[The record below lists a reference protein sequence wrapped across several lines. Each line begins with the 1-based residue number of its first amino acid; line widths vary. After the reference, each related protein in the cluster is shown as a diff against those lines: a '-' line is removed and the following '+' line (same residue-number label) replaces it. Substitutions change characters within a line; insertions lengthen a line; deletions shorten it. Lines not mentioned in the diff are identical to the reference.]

1 MSITT
6 DRTDVPVAIVGMAC
20 RLPGAANLEQY
31 WQLISQGKSAVGEVP
46 PERLNREIYYHPE
59 KGTRGKTYS
68 TKAALL
74 SDRTFNHQRCPLPQS
89 LIDSVDN
96 THLLMT
102 EVAAEA
108 FRHAGY
114 DPFQLANRNVSVFI
128 GHAQG
133 SSRLGELTF
142 QTYLEDAIALL
153 EQTPG
158 FQDLPPE
165 MRQAAERELLAE
177 LNQQLPPGPESTRFL
192 NCNMVAGTVAKAFG
206 LDGSWLALN
215 SACASSLHAMLMGAR
230 ALQRGRADAVV
241 VGGASDCKS
250 DSLVLFSNAQT
261 LTKDDSRPFD
271 ANADGLIM
279 SEGYVALVMK
289 TLDRAIADGDPIQA
303 VVRGL
308 GVATDGRGKSLWAPR
323 KEGQMRA
330 MRRAYRSGA
339 DASRLQYQECHAT
352 ATQVGD
358 ATELETLREVLQ
370 PQFAPGKKI
379 PITSAKANIGH
390 SLEAAGIAGMIKTVL
405 CMQHKQFPAAINIQ
419 ELNPKVPWEESPFFV
434 PMKPAVWEAPED
446 GGPRCAGVNAF
457 GIGGLNMHV
466 VIDEYVGQTT
476 EQICGPNKRPEESAD
491 DRAIAVIGMG
501 CIVPGADELEQ
512 FWNLVQSGTDPKG
525 QPPGDRW
532 SPQSHERANRE
543 GYVPLGGFIEKYEY
557 DWRKHRVPPKQVQ
570 EADPLQ
576 FMFLDASEK
585 ALADAGYDRD
595 SIPKELAGVVV
606 CTEFG
611 GEFSDQLEMGLRIP
625 EMQAILARRL
635 AEKGLSPEQ
644 ISTINDN
651 FSNYLVKKWPALIDE
666 TGSFTSSTL
675 ASRISKTL
683 DLKGGAVAIDSGAT
697 SGMSGIALCIDS
709 LLSGDN
715 DMMICAAG
723 QRRMG
728 PTIYDGLNAAGI
740 LSKNGNAKNVWDA
753 DFNGVVPSEG
763 VAVVVLKRLAD
774 ARRDGD
780 KVRAV
785 IRGLGT
791 GTHDNPAEAMRLAVE
806 RSSAMAGIDPAEVEF
821 VDIESDESAEVSSSS
836 LAMLAHS
843 HVEGTRQH
851 PLNLAS
857 TTAQFGQMGGGGPV
871 LALVKA
877 ALESQNQEVAQG
889 IGVRKGAGPNLET
902 VLRGNTKLSQRGLG
916 GVANWAKGQAFYLL
930 LDNGSHVTAKPEVA
944 TPEVSQAPVST
955 AAKIVR
961 FGAASQPQLVAM
973 LADATS
979 RAEAVW
985 HGAVDK
991 FSANDLVRL
1000 AIVADSPESFAKKLA
1015 MASSQLGNAS
1025 AQQVLEQQ
1033 GIFYRQR
1040 PSETPRVAFVFPGQG
1055 SQYEGMLK
1063 ELAAVSPEAAKTI
1076 AQADAAMQRQG
1087 FPSFSQL
1094 AWETPTQ
1101 LGKDVF
1107 QTQIAMLLAD
1117 LTCLATLKKL
1127 GVTPDLVLGHSYGE
1141 FPALFAAGVWNLDDV
1156 IRMTKARCDGI
1167 LATSKNDAGL
1177 LATTA
1182 APEEIKALIADCG
1195 CQAYLANFNAPDQ
1208 TVIGGKLVALQQ
1220 LATALKAKSYP
1231 ARILAVPAAFHTPLM
1246 AGSSRLLQQALE
1258 TTALAPPT
1266 TTFVSTVDNQQ
1277 VNDVERIK
1285 RNLGIQLT
1293 TPVKYVPLI
1302 EQLNQETPTVFVEV
1316 GPQQTLTKLNR
1327 KILPG
1332 DANVIAVDNPKRG
1345 ALESLLG
1352 VQALL
1357 ECLGVGE
1364 ASAQPVPPQPNV
1376 IPETSSAL
1384 QRAAKPALTPSHEM
1398 NLMDDIPHF
1407 DATERRRA
1415 KMRGASDRP
1424 TAAAPQAPPAP
1435 KPAPPQPVASKP
1447 VSPPK
1452 VTTPTPPAPR
1462 PVPPIAPPSAPAAPQ
1477 PVVPPVAPSM
1487 NGSGNHYTN
1496 GSTNGSANGSANG
1509 AATKSAPKSNAVDL
1523 EKFLVNFVVEQTG
1536 YPPEVVDLDADLE
1549 ADLGIDSI
1557 KKAQL
1562 FGELQEYFEISTSA
1576 TELSLDD
1583 FPTLRHVVDFL
1594 AANGEATSTP
1604 AAAASE
1610 PVTAPS
1616 VPAPSPQPIAPPV
1629 APPAPVAA
1637 TPEPAASAGGATSP
1651 AELEAFLVNFVVE
1664 QTGYPPEVV
1673 DLDAD
1678 LEADLGIDS
1687 IKKAQLFG
1695 ELQEYFEIST
1705 SATELSLDD
1714 FPTLRHVVD
1723 FLAANGQASSE
1734 AAASPAPAPAPAVA
1748 PIQPPPPEPSPPI
1761 PTPTT
1766 NGATNGVANG
1776 TPAASTASSPS
1787 PAELES
1793 FLVNFVVEQTGYPPE
1808 VVDLDADLEAD
1819 LGIDSIK
1826 KAQLFGELQEYF
1838 EISTSATEL
1847 SLDDFPTLRH
1857 VLDFLAANGQQVSS
1871 TSNANEASS
1880 FSPAAPAPARETKTN
1895 APAVAS
1901 PSSEVEGTDI
1911 NEKLGNEDASSLST
1925 LTGTPYE
1932 MGYTHGTL
1940 FRSEIRRTL
1949 QTYAEVVGE
1958 SVDEL
1963 PGTHRCQQAYDLLTP
1978 DQLDELQGIADAVE
1992 APLTN
1997 LLVHHFVTAALLS
2010 QAEQTATEERDD
2022 TGMTHVARILSQAT
2036 GPLRETVQTAA
2047 FLRQPSEGIPHVGVT
2062 AVGTVYCLGGT
2073 NRDGLTA
2080 TSAGDPDLFQ
2090 LLGASPSLEDAID
2103 GASSLG
2109 SHPSGSITLSERS
2122 TQRLATV
2129 KLTPQGVQIASD
2141 APVARHRQPA
2151 MAGVASDSAPVMVD
2165 ADWSVEEPSQRVDE
2179 NNEDALVLAFDISA
2193 NTLTL
2198 KRRLGESD
2206 AVTYDLAPLEATP
2219 EPQAKT
2225 SRSVNR
2231 LPLAPP
2237 KVTARFE
2244 LEMRDAPLSAS
2255 ATTNMA
2261 WQGAAIVL
2269 GSGETADAILAKLQA
2284 EGVTAYH
2291 VADAMNLEAAVSQ
2304 VEAICQAGPA
2314 PHLFITTGRDG
2325 YSSVSLNDPAKW
2337 DSQQRTSMETP
2348 LFVCQKWL
2356 SMADKQGW
2364 LPQATVVATTSL
2376 GGDFGFDSG
2385 SIGAHSGALTGLM
2398 KAIFIEYTVMRGGQ
2412 GPRVKALDTNA
2423 SDSPSQIADNI
2434 VRELASGNLDYEV
2447 SWSGG
2452 TRRVP
2457 FAVDTTAESVATDSS
2472 LPQGAW
2478 VVTGGARGITAAC
2491 ALELGKRYGLR
2502 LHLLGSSP
2510 LPKIDP
2516 SWRTL
2521 DEDGLKK
2528 LKADTMIAARKAGQP
2543 APQAWQRVQKSLE
2556 IDRSLRAFDE
2566 AGVSATYH
2574 VCDVSDRESLA
2585 SVLDQIRATD
2595 GPISGVLHGAG
2606 IDKSCRFEKKRHDV
2620 VNATLGIKAGGLV
2633 HLATLTRKD
2642 PIRHVIGFGSIAGR
2656 LGSFGQADYCQASDL
2671 LCKLMGAYRRQRPWV
2686 RAVGFH
2692 WHGWDE
2698 VGMAARPETQS
2709 VLQEKSD
2716 LNLMPLAEGLGHF
2729 IREIEADTPRSEIL
2743 ITERRHWQR
2752 FADGLGKLAES
2763 KSEPSSP
2770 ETAAA
2775 STVAAASTEPLGPA
2789 DPSVELRTQRCELKL
2804 IEAPLPADSPATPAF
2819 SRPVWIVGENEDAI
2833 CLEAKLKALGAEV
2846 HCFGV
2851 QGDLDALLA
2860 GMEQLHPDRPA
2871 CHLFLLTA
2879 RDAVQGDIL
2888 SAEAI
2893 EKRRHDGIIAPFFV
2907 AQSWY
2912 KRLIK
2917 SSGGSLGVL
2926 VAATSLGGDFG
2937 FESSV
2942 SLPDGGGLAG
2952 FVKSLHIEDSR
2963 REERA
2968 ARCKVID
2975 APAGDSSQTIVNAM
2989 LREAASDRPEV
3000 EVSWVAGQRSVVRP
3014 IPVDLPPGPAANIPQ
3029 GGVWVV
3035 TGGARGITAIA
3046 ARELAR
3052 RYGWKLH
3059 LFGKSPPPIENA
3071 PWRDFDEEQL
3081 KTYKTQIT
3089 RQAVA
3094 DGQSPGAAWDRVL
3107 KDCEIFN
3114 NLKKFAEAGIQA
3126 TYHQCD
3132 VTSRE
3137 ELAAALDK
3145 VRATD
3150 GPVTGLMHGA
3160 GLIEPGRFEH
3170 KRRGFVEKLV
3180 RTKFD
3185 GLMHLFALTKNDPL
3199 THCIG
3204 FGSISGRFGGNGLSD
3219 YAAGNDS
3226 MSKALDWHRKVR
3238 TDCTTLCIHWE
3249 SWEGAGIATL
3259 SRFAWG
3265 PRSVMKMKYMLPE
3278 EGVRRLE
3285 EEMAGGGK
3293 KAETLYT
3300 FGDFYPM
3307 FYPEEQYPLGEFQPR
3322 SGDQAN
3328 DVPLIE
3334 TTRREGSELI
3344 GDVPLDPTADPFL
3357 IQHRLRGKPIMP
3369 VVATLEA
3376 LREAAAIASGKTVVA
3391 FRDVDMV
3398 DGLVFHTDSPQT
3410 AQARGDAINDQLIQ
3424 CRWTCDFRNRTGGL
3438 IQKDRLYL
3446 EAKAVVADT
3455 TATPTTALPAFP
3467 TEWHA
3472 VEYPEDSAIYHGP
3485 PFRCL
3490 KAISCDAASGWGH
3503 ILAQPLVDLTGEAK
3517 RDGWIVPSCV
3527 LDSALYA
3534 CGCHLYLHGEG
3545 AVSLPRKIELLEL
3558 GRVPQDGE
3566 NCYVHF
3572 TCRDIAEKSAL
3583 YDMVVVGQ
3591 DGGVI
3596 LKATGYEKVI
3606 LMRGEVK

>member
-6 DRTDVPVAIVGMAC
+6 DRTDIPVAIVGMAC

-46 PERLNREIYYHPE
+46 PERLNREIYFHPE

-74 SDRTFNHQRCPLPQS
+74 SDRTFNRQRCPLPQS

-96 THLLMT
+96 THLLMA

-153 EQTPG
+153 DQTPG
-158 FQDLPPE
+158 FQELPLE
-165 MRQAAERELLAE
+165 LRLAAERELLAE
-177 LNQQLPPGPESTRFL
+177 LNQQLPPGPDSTRFL

-206 LDGSWLALN
+206 LNGSWLALN

-476 EQICGPNKRPEESAD
+476 EQICGPRTTAKESAD

-501 CIVPGADELEQ
+501 CIVPGADELDQ
-512 FWNLVQSGTDPKG
+512 FWNLVESGTDPKG

-532 SPQSHERANRE
+532 SPQSRERASRE
-543 GYVPLGGFIEKYEY
+543 GYVPVGGFIEKYEY

-611 GEFSDQLEMGLRIP
+611 GDFSDQLEMGLRIP
-625 EMQAILARRL
+625 EMQAILSRRL
-635 AEKGLSPEQ
+635 GEKGLSPEQ
-644 ISTINDN
+644 INAINEN
-651 FSNYLVKKWPALIDE
+651 FSNLLVKKWPALVDE

-715 DMMICAAG
+715 DLMICAAG

-728 PTIYDGLNAAGI
+728 PTIYDGHKAAGI
-740 LSKNGNAKNVWDA
+740 LSNDGHAKNVWDA
-753 DFNGVVPSEG
+753 DFNGIVPSEG

-780 KVRAV
+780 KIRAV

-791 GTHDNPAEAMRLAVE
+791 GTHDNPAEAIRLAIQ

-821 VDIESDESAEVSSSS
+821 VDIETDERAEVSSSS

-843 HVEGTRQH
+843 HVEGARQH

-877 ALESQNQEVAQG
+877 ALESQKQEVAQG

-902 VLRGNTKLSQRGLG
+902 VLRGNTKLSHRGLG

-930 LDNGSHVTAKPEVA
+930 LDNGSHVTPKPQVA
-944 TPEVSQAPVST
+944 APTVDKAPVST
-955 AAKIVR
+955 DAKIIRLGASSHQQLLERLSETVNNAESIWSN
-961 FGAASQPQLVAM
+961 AASI
-973 LADATS
+973 
-979 RAEAVW
+979 
-985 HGAVDK
+985 K
-991 FSANDLVRL
+991 FSQGDAFRL
-1000 AIVADSPESFAKKLA
+1000 AIVADSLASLAKKLA
-1015 MASSQLGNAS
+1015 MATSQLGNAS
-1025 AQQVLEQQ
+1025 ARQVLEQQ

-1040 PSETPRVAFVFPGQG
+1040 PQTPPRVVFVFPGQG

-1063 ELAAVSPEAAKTI
+1063 ELAVISPAAANAI
-1076 AQADAAMQRQG
+1076 AEADAAMQRQG
-1087 FPSFSQL
+1087 FPTFSQL
-1094 AWETPTQ
+1094 AWESPTQ

-1107 QTQIAMLLAD
+1107 ETQIAMLLAD
-1117 LTCLATLKKL
+1117 LACLATLEQQ
-1127 GVTPDLVLGHSYGE
+1127 GITPDLVLGHSYGE
-1141 FPALFAAGVWNLDDV
+1141 FPALYAAGVWNLDDV

-1182 APEEIKALIADCG
+1182 APDEIKTLIAQCG

-1208 TVIGGKLVALQQ
+1208 TVVGGKLVALQQ
-1220 LATALKAKSYP
+1220 LATALQANSFP

-1258 TTALAPPT
+1258 TATLETPST
-1266 TTFVSTVDNQQ
+1266 MFVSTVDNQQ
-1277 VNDVERIK
+1277 VTDVQRIK

-1302 EQLNQETPTVFVEV
+1302 EQLDQDAPTVFVEV

-1327 KILPG
+1327 KILSG
-1332 DANVIAVDNPKRG
+1332 DANVIAVDNPKRS
-1345 ALESLLG
+1345 ALESILG

-1357 ECLGVGE
+1357 NCLGVGE
-1364 ASAQPVPPQPNV
+1364 AAAQPTQTKPNV
-1376 IPETSSAL
+1376 VPETSSAL
-1384 QRAAKPALTPSHEM
+1384 PSAAKSALTPSHEM

-1415 KMRGASDRP
+1415 KMRGVSDRP
-1424 TAAAPQAPPAP
+1424 VAAAPPAQ
-1435 KPAPPQPVASKP
+1435 PAPPVAPAQP

-1452 VTTPTPPAPR
+1452 VSTPTPPP
-1462 PVPPIAPPSAPAAPQ
+1462 PKPLPPISPPSAPVAPP
-1477 PVVPPVAPSM
+1477 PVVPLAAPVM
-1487 NGSGNHYTN
+1487 NGTGNHHTN
-1496 GSTNGSANGSANG
+1496 GAVNGSANG
-1509 AATKSAPKSNAVDL
+1509 AATKTAPKSNAVDL

-1594 AANGEATSTP
+1594 AANGEAASTP
-1604 AAAASE
+1604 AAATPE
-1610 PVTAPS
+1610 PIAAP
-1616 VPAPSPQPIAPPV
+1616 PAVVPQPIVPPV
-1629 APPAPVAA
+1629 AAPATVAV
-1637 TPEPAASAGGATSP
+1637 TPEPAAPTGSTSP

-1723 FLAANGQASSE
+1723 FLAANGQAAGQAPTSS
-1734 AAASPAPAPAPAVA
+1734 APSAVMAPAP
-1748 PIQPPPPEPSPPI
+1748 PPPPEPSPPI
-1761 PTPTT
+1761 PAPLT
-1766 NGATNGVANG
+1766 NGTTHEAANG
-1776 TPAASTASSPS
+1776 TAAASMQPATN

-1857 VLDFLAANGQQVSS
+1857 VLDFLSANGQQVSAN
-1871 TSNANEASS
+1871 SNANEASS

-1895 APAVAS
+1895 APVVALAS
-1901 PSSEVEGTDI
+1901 AEVATTNI
-1911 NEKLGNEDASSLST
+1911 SKNELNEDASALQ
-1925 LTGTPYE
+1925 LLAGTPYE
-1932 MGYTHGTL
+1932 MGFTHGSV
-1940 FRSEIRRTL
+1940 FRNEICRTL
-1949 QTYAEVVGE
+1949 QTYAEYVGE

-1963 PGTHRCQQAYDLLTP
+1963 PGSHRCQQAYTLLTP

-1992 APLTN
+1992 APLAN
-1997 LLVHHFVTAALLS
+1997 LLVHHFVTAELLS
-2010 QAEQTATEERDD
+2010 QSEQVAVEGSDYA
-2022 TGMTHVARILSQAT
+2022 GMTHSARIVSQAM
-2036 GPLRETVQTAA
+2036 GPLRDTIHLAT
-2047 FLRQPSEGIPHVGVT
+2047 FLRQPVDGLSHIGVT
-2062 AVGTVYCLGGT
+2062 PIGTVYCLGGI
-2073 NRDGLTA
+2073 NRDGLAA
-2080 TSAGDPDLFQ
+2080 TSCGDPDLFQ
-2090 LLGASPSLEDAID
+2090 ILGTSSSLEDAID
-2103 GASSLG
+2103 ATSLHNR
-2109 SHPSGSITLSERS
+2109 SFYGSITFSEPS
-2122 TQRLATV
+2122 TQRLATIE
-2129 KLTPQGVQIASD
+2129 LTRQGVNIASD
-2141 APVARHRQPA
+2141 APVARQRRPELA
-2151 MAGVASDSAPVMVD
+2151 AVSGVSSLSMSDPDWDDEKASQLIEQDNQ
-2165 ADWSVEEPSQRVDE
+2165 E
-2179 NNEDALVLAFDISA
+2179 ALVITFDYA
-2193 NTLTL
+2193 HNKLRV
-2198 KRRLGESD
+2198 KQCLGKSTE
-2206 AVTYDLAPLEATP
+2206 VTFDLASLETMP
-2219 EPQAKT
+2219 EPPVRIQRK
-2225 SRSVNR
+2225 VNR
-2231 LPLAPP
+2231 LPLTPP

-2244 LEMRDAPLSAS
+2244 MEMRDAPLPAS
-2255 ATTNMA
+2255 AVASMA

-2269 GSGETADAILAKLQA
+2269 GAGPMADALLANLTEA
-2284 EGVTAYH
+2284 GV
-2291 VADAMNLEAAVSQ
+2291 VAFQIADSLDLDAAASQ
-2304 VEAICQAGPA
+2304 VEAICEAGPA

-2325 YSSVSLNDPAKW
+2325 DPTVALFDEAKW
-2337 DSQQRTSMETP
+2337 KSQQRFTMETP

-2356 SMADKQGW
+2356 AIADKQGW
-2364 LPQATVVATTSL
+2364 LPQATVVAVTSL
-2376 GGDFGFDSG
+2376 GGDFGFSSG

-2412 GPRVKALDTNA
+2412 GPRVKAFDTSA
-2423 SDSPSQIADNI
+2423 SDYPRQIAEDI
-2434 VRELASGNLDYEV
+2434 IRELASGNLDYEV

-2452 TRRVP
+2452 SRRVP
-2457 FAVDTTAESVATDSS
+2457 YAVDIAAESVAADSD
-2472 LPQGAW
+2472 LPHGAW
-2478 VVTGGARGITAAC
+2478 IVTGGARGITAAC
-2491 ALELGKRYGLR
+2491 ALELGKRYGVR

-2510 LPKIDP
+2510 LPEIDP

-2528 LKADTMIAARKAGQP
+2528 LKAETMIAARKAGQT
-2543 APQAWQRVQKSLE
+2543 APQAWERVQKSLE
-2556 IDRSLRAFDE
+2556 IDHSLRAFE
-2566 AGVSATYH
+2566 AAGVSASYH
-2574 VCDVSDRESLA
+2574 VCDVSNRDSLA
-2585 SVLDQIRATD
+2585 SVLEHIRRTD
-2595 GPISGVLHGAG
+2595 GPIAGILQGAG
-2606 IDKSCRFEKKRHDV
+2606 IDKSCRFEKKRLDV

-2633 HLATLTRKD
+2633 HLAALTQRD

-2671 LCKLMGAYRRQRPWV
+2671 LCKLIGAYRRQRPWV

-2752 FADGLGKLAES
+2752 FADGLGQLAES
-2763 KSEPSSP
+2763 KREAPSQETTPSP
-2770 ETAAA
+2770 
-2775 STVAAASTEPLGPA
+2775 VSTEPLAPA
-2789 DPSVELRTQRCELKL
+2789 DVSVQLRTQRCELRL
-2804 IEAPLPADSPATPAF
+2804 IEAPLPANSPATPTF
-2819 SRPVWIVGENEDAI
+2819 TRPAWIVGGNADAI
-2833 CLEAKLKALGAEV
+2833 ALEAKLQDLGAEV
-2846 HCFGV
+2846 YRFGTE
-2851 QGDLDALLA
+2851 QDLDALLA
-2860 GMEQLHPDRPA
+2860 KVEGLHPDRPA
-2871 CHLFLLTA
+2871 GHLFLLSG

-2888 SAEAI
+2888 SSEAI
-2893 EKRRHDGIIAPFFV
+2893 EKRRHDGIIAPFFI

-2917 SSGGSLGVL
+2917 SPEHGPGLL
-2926 VAATSLGGDFG
+2926 VGATSLGGDFG
-2937 FESSV
+2937 FESTV
-2942 SLPDGGGLAG
+2942 TLPDGGGMAG

-2963 REERA
+2963 REQRA
-2968 ARCKVID
+2968 ARCKVLD
-2975 APAGDSSQTIVNAM
+2975 APSSDSSQTVVDAL
-2989 LREAASDRPEV
+2989 LREAAADRPEV
-3000 EVSWVAGQRSVVRP
+3000 EVSWVAGKRSVVRP
-3014 IPVDLPPGPAANIPQ
+3014 ISVDLPLGPAANIPR

-3059 LFGKSPPPIENA
+3059 LFGKSPPPIDNA
-3071 PWRDFDEEQL
+3071 PWRNFDEEQL

-3094 DGQSPGAAWDRVL
+3094 EGQSPGAAWDRVL

-3114 NLKKFAEAGIQA
+3114 NLQKFAEAGIQA

-3137 ELAAALDK
+3137 ELAAALEK

-3185 GLMHLFALTKNDPL
+3185 GLLHLLALTKNDPL

-3226 MSKALDWHRKVR
+3226 MSKALDWHRKAR
-3238 TDCTTLCIHWE
+3238 PECTTICIHWE

-3285 EEMAGGGK
+3285 EEMAGGGM

-3322 SGDQAN
+3322 SGEEAS
-3328 DVPLIE
+3328 DVPLIQ
-3334 TTRREGSELI
+3334 TTRREGNELI

-3376 LREAAAIASGKTVVA
+3376 LREAAVLATGKTVVA
-3391 FRDVDMV
+3391 FRDVDMM
-3398 DGLVFHTDSPQT
+3398 DGLVFHTDKPQT
-3410 AQARGDAINDQLIQ
+3410 AQARGIVLDDQLVH

-3446 EAKAVVADT
+3446 EATAVVADT
-3455 TATPTTALPAFP
+3455 PSTLTTSLPTFP

-3472 VEYPEDSAIYHGP
+3472 VEYPEDSAIYHGQP
-3485 PFRCL
+3485 YRCL
-3490 KAISCDAASGWGH
+3490 KAISCDSTSGWGH
-3503 ILAQPLVDLTGEAK
+3503 ILAQPLVDLTGESK
-3517 RDGWIVPSCV
+3517 RDGWVIPSCV

-3572 TCRDIAEKSAL
+3572 TCRNIAEKSAL

-3591 DGGVI
+3591 DGTVI

-3606 LMRGEVK
+3606 LMRGEVQ

>member
-59 KGTRGKTYS
+59 KGQRGKTYS

-74 SDRTFNHQRCPLPQS
+74 SDRTFNRQRCPLPQS

-114 DPFQLANRNVSVFI
+114 DPFQLPNRNVSVFI

-158 FQDLPPE
+158 FQELPAE
-165 MRQAAERELLAE
+165 TRQAAERELLAE
-177 LNQQLPPGPESTRFL
+177 LHNQLPPGPDSTRFL

-323 KEGQMRA
+323 KEGQIRA
-330 MRRAYRSGA
+330 MQRAYRSGA

-405 CMQHKQFPAAINIQ
+405 CMQHKQFPAAINVQ

-434 PMKPAVWEAPED
+434 PMQPSAWEAPED

-466 VIDEYVGQTT
+466 VIDEYIGQTP
-476 EQICGPNKRPEESAD
+476 EQIQGPRKPVEESAD

-501 CIVPGADELEQ
+501 CIVPGADELAQ
-512 FWNLVQSGTDPKG
+512 FWNLVQSGTDLKS

-532 SPQSHERANRE
+532 SQQSRERASRE
-543 GYVPLGGFIEKYEY
+543 GYTPLGGFIENYEY

-611 GEFSDQLEMGLRIP
+611 GDFSDQLEMGLRLP
-625 EMQAILARRL
+625 EMQAILSKRL
-635 AEKGLSPEQ
+635 AEQGLSSEQ
-644 ISTINDN
+644 IDSINEN
-651 FSNYLVKKWPALIDE
+651 FSKHLLKKWPALVDE

-697 SGMSGIALCIDS
+697 SGMSGVALCIDS

-715 DMMICAAG
+715 DLMICAAG

-728 PTIYDGLNAAGI
+728 PTIYDGLKAAGL
-740 LSKNGNAKNVWDA
+740 LSKDGQAKNLWDA
-753 DFNGVVPSEG
+753 EFSGIVPSEG
-763 VAVVVLKRLAD
+763 VAVVVLKRLSD
-774 ARRDGD
+774 ARRDGNNI
-780 KVRAV
+780 RAV

-821 VDIESDESAEVSSSS
+821 VDIETDESAEVCSSS
-836 LAMLAHS
+836 LSMLAHS
-843 HVEGTRQH
+843 HMEGSRQH
-851 PLNLAS
+851 PLKLAS
-857 TTAQFGQMGGGGPV
+857 TTAQFGQMGGGGPM
-871 LALVKA
+871 LALLKA

-889 IGVRKGAGPNLET
+889 IGVQKGTGPSLET
-902 VLRGNTKLSQRGLG
+902 VFRGNTKLGQRGLG

-930 LDNGSHVTAKPEVA
+930 LDNGSYVA
-944 TPEVSQAPVST
+944 PQPKKELPATDEAPAGT
-955 AAKIVR
+955 QAKIIRIGANSQQQMLERVHEAATQAESFWTGAPLDR
-961 FGAASQPQLVAM
+961 FASS
-973 LADATS
+973 DT
-979 RAEAVW
+979 
-985 HGAVDK
+985 
-991 FSANDLVRL
+991 FRL
-1000 AIVADSPESFAKKLA
+1000 AIVADSMTSFAKKLS
-1015 MASSQLGNAS
+1015 MASAQLGNPS
-1025 AQQVLEQQ
+1025 ARQVLEQQ

-1040 PSETPRVAFVFPGQG
+1040 PQTPPRVAFVFPGQG

-1063 ELAAVSPEAAKTI
+1063 DLAAVSPEAAKMMDE
-1076 AQADAAMQRQG
+1076 ADMAMQRQG
-1087 FPSFSQL
+1087 FPTFSQL
-1094 AWETPTQ
+1094 AWDTPTQ

-1117 LTCLATLKKL
+1117 LMCLATLK
-1127 GVTPDLVLGHSYGE
+1127 GQGISPDLVLGHSYGE

-1182 APEEIKALIADCG
+1182 APDGIKQLIVECG

-1208 TVIGGKLVALQQ
+1208 TVIGGKLAALRQ
-1220 LATALKAKSYP
+1220 LETALKAKSYP

-1258 TTALAPPT
+1258 NATLAPPST
-1266 TTFVSTVDNQQ
+1266 MFVSTVDNQRVTDDQ
-1277 VNDVERIK
+1277 RIK

-1302 EQLNQETPTVFVEV
+1302 EQLNREAPTVFVEV

-1327 KILPG
+1327 KILSG
-1332 DANVIAVDNPKRG
+1332 DANVISVDNPKRG

-1352 VQALL
+1352 VRALL
-1357 ECLGVGE
+1357 DCLGVGE
-1364 ASAQPVPPQPNV
+1364 SSPKPVPPKTLSVPA
-1376 IPETSSAL
+1376 TSTAPS
-1384 QRAAKPALTPSHEM
+1384 RAENSALTPSQEM

-1415 KMRGASDRP
+1415 KMRGTSDRP
-1424 TAAAPQAPPAP
+1424 AAASPQSQPAPPTAPPQPVAPPPISPPKVTAPAPPAP
-1435 KPAPPQPVASKP
+1435 KPAPPITPP
-1447 VSPPK
+1447 SPP
-1452 VTTPTPPAPR
+1452 T
-1462 PVPPIAPPSAPAAPQ
+1462 APQ
-1477 PVVPPVAPSM
+1477 PVTPPAAPLM
-1487 NGSGNHYTN
+1487 NGSGNHH
-1496 GSTNGSANGSANG
+1496 ANGSSNG
-1509 AATKSAPKSNAVDL
+1509 VATNSAPKSSTVDL

-1594 AANGEATSTP
+1594 SANGETTNGT
-1604 AAAASE
+1604 AAA
-1610 PVTAPS
+1610 
-1616 VPAPSPQPIAPPV
+1616 
-1629 APPAPVAA
+1629 
-1637 TPEPAASAGGATSP
+1637 PEPAATAPAQAPQPVAAPTAPAASASEPATPTSSTSP

-1664 QTGYPPEVV
+1664 QTGYPSEVV

-1714 FPTLRHVVD
+1714 FPTLRHVVE
-1723 FLAANGQASSE
+1723 FLSANGQA
-1734 AAASPAPAPAPAVA
+1734 AGQTADVPAPASSAPAA
-1748 PIQPPPPEPSPPI
+1748 TPPPIQPPPPQPSPPI
-1761 PTPTT
+1761 PSPPA
-1766 NGATNGVANG
+1766 NGAANGVANG
-1776 TPAASTASSPS
+1776 TAGQPSETSTN

-1857 VLDFLAANGQQVSS
+1857 VLDFLATNGQQVSTA
-1871 TSNANEASS
+1871 TSANEASS
-1880 FSPAAPAPARETKTN
+1880 FSPAAPAPARETKTI
-1895 APAVAS
+1895 APAVAT
-1901 PSSEVEGTDI
+1901 SSTEVEATEI
-1911 NEKLGNEDASSLST
+1911 TENHWKEDVSSLQR

-1932 MGYTHGTL
+1932 MGYAHGSA
-1940 FRSEIRRTL
+1940 FRNEIHRTL
-1949 QTYAEVVGE
+1949 QTYTEYVGQ

-1963 PGTHRCQQAYDLLTP
+1963 PGSHRSPQAFELLSP

-1997 LLVHHFVTAALLS
+1997 LLVHHFVTAELLS
-2010 QAEQTATEERDD
+2010 SSEQ
-2022 TGMTHVARILSQAT
+2022 QAT
-2036 GPLRETVQTAA
+2036 DGSDDAGMSHLVRITPEASSPLRETIRLEA
-2047 FLRQPSEGIPHVGVT
+2047 FLRQPSQGIPHVAVT
-2062 AVGTVYCLGGT
+2062 AVGTVCSLGGI
-2073 NRDGLTA
+2073 NREGLVATTSGEPNLFRILDVSHSFEDG
-2080 TSAGDPDLFQ
+2080 
-2090 LLGASPSLEDAID
+2090 ID
-2103 GASSLG
+2103 VASSLG
-2109 SHPSGSITLSERS
+2109 SNTRGQVTLSERS
-2122 TQRLATV
+2122 SQRLATLE
-2129 KLTPQGVQIASD
+2129 LTPQGVQIASD
-2141 APVARHRQPA
+2141 GPVARQRQPEL
-2151 MAGVASDSAPVMVD
+2151 AGVSGTSTESLAGTA
-2165 ADWSVEEPSQRVDE
+2165 WQEEKPSEQPIQDNR
-2179 NNEDALVLAFDISA
+2179 DALFVRFDLDA
-2193 NTLTL
+2193 NTILV
-2198 KRRLGESD
+2198 KSQLGEVEPASI
-2206 AVTYDLAPLEATP
+2206 DLATLEATP
-2219 EPQAKT
+2219 SPQLYPERT
-2225 SRSVNR
+2225 LNR

-2244 LEMRDAPLSAS
+2244 LEMRDAPLSTS
-2255 ATTNMA
+2255 AATNMT
-2261 WQGAAIVL
+2261 WQGAAVVL
-2269 GSGETADAILAKLQA
+2269 GAGPTADALLEKLRQS
-2284 EGVTAYH
+2284 GVEVH
-2291 VADAMNLEAAVSQ
+2291 HIADAMNLEATVSQ

-2325 YSSVSLNDPAKW
+2325 HASVAMADPSKW
-2337 DSQQRTSMETP
+2337 DEQQRSSMETP

-2356 SMADKQGW
+2356 AIADKQGW

-2398 KAIFIEYTVMRGGQ
+2398 KAIFIEYTVMRGGK
-2412 GPRVKALDTNA
+2412 GPRAKAFDTNLK
-2423 SDSPSQIADNI
+2423 DCPQQIAEDI

-2452 TRRVP
+2452 SRRVP
-2457 FAVDTTAESVATDSS
+2457 FAVDIAAENIADDES
-2472 LPQGAW
+2472 LPQGNW
-2478 VVTGGARGITAAC
+2478 IVTGGARGITAAC
-2491 ALELGKRYGLR
+2491 ALEMGKRYGLR

-2510 LPKIDP
+2510 LPEIDP
-2516 SWRTL
+2516 SWRNL
-2521 DEDGLKK
+2521 DEEGLKK
-2528 LKADTMIAARKAGQP
+2528 LKAETMIAARKAGQP
-2543 APQAWQRVQKSLE
+2543 APQAWERVQKSLE

-2566 AGVSATYH
+2566 AGISATYH

-2585 SVLDQIRATD
+2585 NALDTIRRTD
-2595 GPISGVLHGAG
+2595 GPISGILHGAG
-2606 IDKSCRFEKKRHDV
+2606 IDKSCRFEKKRFDIVH
-2620 VNATLGIKAGGLV
+2620 ATLGIKAGGLV
-2633 HLATLTRKD
+2633 HLAELTRQD

-2709 VLQEKSD
+2709 VLQEKSE

-2752 FADGLGKLAES
+2752 FADGLGQLAEG
-2763 KSEPSSP
+2763 KRD
-2770 ETAAA
+2770 ETSQQAAA
-2775 STVAAASTEPLGPA
+2775 SPQNTEPLGPA
-2789 DPSVELRTQRCELKL
+2789 DPSVDLRTQRCELKL
-2804 IEAPLPADSPATPAF
+2804 IDAPLEANSPATPAF
-2819 SRPVWIVGENEDAI
+2819 HAPAWIVGDNADAVA
-2833 CLEAKLKALGAEV
+2833 LEAKLQELGVEV
-2846 HCFGV
+2846 HRFGFRE
-2851 QGDLDALLA
+2851 DLDALLA
-2860 GMEQLHPDRPA
+2860 ELEQLHPDRPA
-2871 CHLFLLTA
+2871 GHLFLLSA
-2879 RDAVQGDIL
+2879 RDACDADIL
-2888 SAEAI
+2888 SEEAI
-2893 EKRRHDGIIAPFFV
+2893 EKRRHAGIIAPFFI

-2917 SSGGSLGVL
+2917 NPRNGPGTL

-2937 FESSV
+2937 FESMV
-2942 SLPDGGGLAG
+2942 SLPDGGGMAG

-2963 REERA
+2963 REARV

-2975 APAGDSSQTIVNAM
+2975 APVGESSQVLVEAL
-2989 LREAASDRPEV
+2989 LREAAADRPEV
-3000 EVSWVAGQRSVVRP
+3000 EVSWVAGKRSVVRP
-3014 IPVDLPPGPAANIPQ
+3014 IPTDLPLGPAANIPR

-3052 RYGWKLH
+3052 QYGWKLH

-3071 PWRDFDEEQL
+3071 PWRHFNDEEL
-3081 KTYKTQIT
+3081 KSYKTQIT

-3094 DGQSPGAAWDRVL
+3094 NGQSPGAAWDRVL

-3114 NLKKFAEAGIQA
+3114 NLQKFAEAGIQA

-3132 VTSRE
+3132 VTNRE
-3137 ELAAALDK
+3137 ELETALNN
-3145 VRATD
+3145 VRAAD

-3160 GLIEPGRFEH
+3160 GLIEPGRFEN

-3185 GLMHLFALTKNDPL
+3185 GLIHLFALTKNDPL

-3226 MSKALDWHRKVR
+3226 MSKALDWHRTAR
-3238 TDCTTLCIHWE
+3238 PECTTMCIHWE

-3307 FYPEEQYPLGEFQPR
+3307 FYPEEQYPLGEFTPR
-3322 SGDQAN
+3322 SGEAAG

-3334 TTRREGSELI
+3334 TTRREEIELV
-3344 GDVPLDPTADPFL
+3344 GDVPLDPTTDPFL

-3376 LREAAAIASGKTVVA
+3376 LREAAALASGKTVVA

-3398 DGLVFHTDSPQT
+3398 DGLVFHTDNPQT
-3410 AQARGDAINDQLIQ
+3410 AQARGKVIDDQQVQ
-3424 CRWTCDFRNRTGGL
+3424 CRWTCDFRNRSGGL

-3446 EAKAVVADT
+3446 EAKAVVAE
-3455 TATPTTALPAFP
+3455 TASTPTTTLPTFP
-3467 TEWHA
+3467 TQWHA
-3472 VEYPEDSAIYHGP
+3472 VQYPEDSAIYHGE

-3490 KAISCDAASGWGH
+3490 KAISCEATSGWGH

-3517 RDGWIVPSCV
+3517 RDGWIIPSCV

-3534 CGCHLYLHGEG
+3534 CGCHLYLHGER
-3545 AVSLPRKIELLEL
+3545 AVSLPRRIELLEL
-3558 GRVPQDGE
+3558 GKVPDDGK
-3566 NCYVHF
+3566 NCYVYF
-3572 TCRDIAEKSAL
+3572 TCRNIAEKSAL

-3591 DGGVI
+3591 DGTVI

-3606 LMRGEVK
+3606 LMRGEVQ

>member
-46 PERLNREIYYHPE
+46 PDRLNREIYYHPE

-74 SDRTFNHQRCPLPQS
+74 SDRTYDRQRCPLPQS

-114 DPFQLANRNVSVFI
+114 DPFQLSNRNVSVFI

-142 QTYLEDAIALL
+142 QTYLNDAIALL

-158 FQDLPPE
+158 FQELPIE
-165 MRQAAERELLAE
+165 IRQAAEQELLAE
-177 LNQQLPPGPESTRFL
+177 LSQQLPPGPESTRFL

-323 KEGQMRA
+323 KEGQIRA

-358 ATELETLREVLQ
+358 ATELETLREVLE
-370 PQFAPGKKI
+370 PLFAPGKKI

-390 SLEAAGIAGMIKTVL
+390 SLEAAGVAGMIKTVL

-419 ELNPKVPWEESPFFV
+419 QLNPKVPWAESPFFV

-476 EQICGPNKRPEESAD
+476 EQICGPSKPAEESVD
-491 DRAIAVIGMG
+491 DRAIAVVGMG
-501 CIVPGADELEQ
+501 CIVPGADELDQ
-512 FWNLVQSGTDPKG
+512 FWNLVHSGTDPKT
-525 QPPGDRW
+525 QPPVDRW
-532 SPQSHERANRE
+532 SPQSRERAKRQ
-543 GYVPLGGFIEKYEY
+543 GYSPLGGFIQKYEY

-611 GEFSDQLEMGLRIP
+611 GDFSDQLEMGLRIP
-625 EMQAILARRL
+625 EMQAILSRRL
-635 AEKGLSPEQ
+635 AEQGLSSEQ
-644 ISTINDN
+644 ISAINEN
-651 FSNYLVKKWPALIDE
+651 FSKHLLKKWPALVDE

-728 PTIYDGLNAAGI
+728 PTIFDGLNAAGL
-740 LSKNGNAKNVWDA
+740 LSKDGQAKNLWDA
-753 DFNGVVPSEG
+753 DFNGIVPGEG

-780 KVRAV
+780 KIRAV

-806 RSSAMAGIDPAEVEF
+806 RSTAMAGIDPAEVEF
-821 VDIESDESAEVSSSS
+821 VDIETDESAEVCSSS

-843 HVEGTRQH
+843 HVEGSRQQ

-877 ALESQNQEVAQG
+877 ALESQKQEVAHG
-889 IGVRKGAGPNLET
+889 IGVQKGSRPNLET
-902 VLRGNTKLSQRGLG
+902 SLRSNTKLSQRGLG

-930 LDNGSHVTAKPEVA
+930 LDNGSHVSPKPEVA
-944 TPEVSQAPVST
+944 SPVINEASISND
-955 AAKIVR
+955 AKIIR
-961 FGAASQPQLVAM
+961 IGAKSHQGLLEKLSSAVGRAESIWNG
-973 LADATS
+973 ATS
-979 RAEAVW
+979 
-985 HGAVDK
+985 DQ
-991 FSANDLVRL
+991 FSSHDVFRL
-1000 AIVADSPESFAKKLA
+1000 AIVADSLASLSKKLSL
-1015 MASSQLGNAS
+1015 ASSQLGNAS

-1040 PSETPRVAFVFPGQG
+1040 PLTPPRVAFVFPGQG

-1063 ELAAVSPEAAKTI
+1063 DLVAVSPEAAKTI
-1076 AQADAAMQRQG
+1076 AEADSAMQRQG
-1087 FPSFSQL
+1087 FPTFSQL
-1094 AWETPTQ
+1094 AWDVPTQ

-1117 LTCLATLKKL
+1117 LACLATLKQQ
-1127 GVTPDLVLGHSYGE
+1127 GISPDLVLGHSYGE

-1182 APEEIKALIADCG
+1182 TPEEIKRLIAECG

-1258 TTALAPPT
+1258 TATLAPPST
-1266 TTFVSTVDNQQ
+1266 MFLSTVDNRQ
-1277 VNDVERIK
+1277 VTDVQRIK

-1302 EQLNQETPTVFVEV
+1302 EQLDRDAPTVFVEV

-1327 KILPG
+1327 KILSG

-1345 ALESLLG
+1345 ALETILG
-1352 VQALL
+1352 VRALL
-1357 ECLGVGE
+1357 DCLGVGE
-1364 ASAQPVPPQPNV
+1364 ASVQPTPPQPNV
-1376 IPETSSAL
+1376 APETSAAPP
-1384 QRAAKPALTPSHEM
+1384 RAEISALTPSQEM

-1415 KMRGASDRP
+1415 KMRGVSDRP
-1424 TAAAPQAPPAP
+1424 VAATPQAQTAPPAVP
-1435 KPAPPQPVASKP
+1435 PPA
-1447 VSPPK
+1447 SPPR
-1452 VTTPTPPAPR
+1452 VATPTPPAPQ
-1462 PVPPIAPPSAPAAPQ
+1462 PLPPITPPSAPTASQ
-1477 PVVPPVAPSM
+1477 PVVPPVATSL
-1487 NGSGNHYTN
+1487 NGTGSYHTN
-1496 GSTNGSANGSANG
+1496 GSTNG
-1509 AATKSAPKSNAVDL
+1509 AATTSSPKSNTVDL

-1594 AANGEATSTP
+1594 SANSEATGT
-1604 AAAASE
+1604 AAAATQA
-1610 PVTAPS
+1610 PVAAPPL
-1616 VPAPSPQPIAPPV
+1616 PAPQPIVPPIAV
-1629 APPAPVAA
+1629 PAPVAA
-1637 TPEPAASAGGATSP
+1637 TPEPAAPVSSTSP

-1714 FPTLRHVVD
+1714 FPTLRHVVN
-1723 FLAANGQASSE
+1723 FLSANGQSASQ
-1734 AAASPAPAPAPAVA
+1734 AQASPAPPVAVA

-1761 PTPTT
+1761 PTPST
-1766 NGATNGVANG
+1766 NGASNGFANG
-1776 TPAASTASSPS
+1776 GAVPSSESTTI

-1857 VLDFLAANGQQVSS
+1857 VLDFLSANAQQVTT
-1871 TSNANEASS
+1871 TSDANEASS

-1901 PSSEVEGTDI
+1901 PSTEVDITDI
-1911 NEKLGNEDASSLST
+1911 SENKSNVDVSCLQMLA
-1925 LTGTPYE
+1925 GTPYE

-1940 FRSEIRRTL
+1940 FCNEIRRTL
-1949 QTYAEVVGE
+1949 QTYTEYVGH
-1958 SVDEL
+1958 SVDKL
-1963 PGTHRCQQAYDLLTP
+1963 PGSHRSQQAFQLLSP
-1978 DQLDELQGIADAVE
+1978 DQLDELQGIADAIE

-1997 LLVHHFVTAALLS
+1997 LLVHHFVTAELLS
-2010 QAEQTATEERDD
+2010 QSEQVASEGNVDAD
-2022 TGMTHVARILSQAT
+2022 MTHVARIISQEI
-2036 GPLRETVQTAA
+2036 GPLRDTICLAT
-2047 FLRQPSEGIPHVGVT
+2047 FLRKPSTGIPYIGVT
-2062 AVGTVYCLGGT
+2062 AIGTVYCLGGM
-2073 NRDGLTA
+2073 NRDGLAATA
-2080 TSAGDPDLFQ
+2080 TGDPDLFQ
-2090 LLGASPSLEDAID
+2090 VLATSPSLEEAID
-2103 GASSLG
+2103 AMTSFR
-2109 SHPSGSITLSERS
+2109 SHPYGNVTLSERS
-2122 TQRLATV
+2122 TGRLATLE
-2129 KLTPQGVQIASD
+2129 LTPQGVQVSSD
-2141 APVARHRQPA
+2141 VLSARLRQPELA
-2151 MAGVASDSAPVMVD
+2151 AVSSVSSLSMIDS
-2165 ADWSVEEPSQRVDE
+2165 DWSDEKISQPVDE
-2179 NNEDALVLAFDISA
+2179 DNQDALVLAFNYVN
-2193 NTLTL
+2193 NTLCV
-2198 KRRLGESD
+2198 KHRLGEVQTVPYELS
-2206 AVTYDLAPLEATP
+2206 ALEATP
-2219 EPQAKT
+2219 KPRLQ
-2225 SRSVNR
+2225 SQRSVNR
-2231 LPLAPP
+2231 SPLTSP

-2255 ATTNMA
+2255 VPTSMT

-2269 GSGETADAILAKLQA
+2269 GSGKTASAILAKLQ
-2284 EGVTAYH
+2284 EHGVVVH
-2291 VADAMNLEAAVSQ
+2291 HIADALDLDAAVSQ
-2304 VEAICQAGPA
+2304 VAQICEAGPA

-2325 YSSVSLNDPAKW
+2325 HSSVALTDLSRW
-2337 DSQQRTSMETP
+2337 DSQQRSSMETP

-2356 SMADKQGW
+2356 AIADKQGW
-2364 LPQATVVATTSL
+2364 LPHATVVATTSL

-2398 KAIFIEYTVMRGGQ
+2398 KAIFIEYTVMRDGQ
-2412 GPRVKALDTNA
+2412 GPRVKAFDTNT
-2423 SDSPSQIADNI
+2423 SDCPRQIADNI
-2434 VRELASGNLDYEV
+2434 ICELASGNLDYEV

-2452 TRRVP
+2452 SRKVP
-2457 FAVDTTAESVATDSS
+2457 FAVDVAADEVAAESS
-2472 LPQGAW
+2472 LPQGTW
-2478 VVTGGARGITAAC
+2478 IVTGGARGITAAC
-2491 ALELGKRYGLR
+2491 ALELGKRYGLK

-2510 LPKIDP
+2510 LPEIDP
-2516 SWRTL
+2516 SWRSL
-2521 DEDGLKK
+2521 DDDGLKT
-2528 LKADTMIAARKAGQP
+2528 LKAETMIAASKAGQK
-2543 APQAWQRVQKSLE
+2543 APQAWERVQKSLE
-2556 IDRSLRAFDE
+2556 IDRSLRAFEE

-2574 VCDVSDRESLA
+2574 VCDVSNRDSLEK
-2585 SVLDQIRATD
+2585 VLEDIRSTD
-2595 GPISGVLHGAG
+2595 GPISGILHGAG
-2606 IDKSCRFEKKRHDV
+2606 IDKSCRFEKKRLDI

-2633 HLATLTRKD
+2633 HLAALTRKD
-2642 PIRHVIGFGSIAGR
+2642 PIRHLIGFGSIAGR

-2671 LCKLMGAYRRQRPWV
+2671 LCKLMGAYRRHRPWV

-2709 VLQEKSD
+2709 VLQKKSD

-2752 FADGLGKLAES
+2752 FADGLGQLAES
-2763 KSEPSSP
+2763 KREATPQNTAPTSP
-2770 ETAAA
+2770 Q
-2775 STVAAASTEPLGPA
+2775 STESLGPA
-2789 DPSVELRTQRCELKL
+2789 DASVELRTQRCELKL
-2804 IEAPLPADSPATPAF
+2804 IEAPLDANSPATPTFKNPA
-2819 SRPVWIVGENEDAI
+2819 WIVGENADAI
-2833 CLEAKLKALGAEV
+2833 ALEARLKELGVEV
-2846 HCFGV
+2846 YRFGIRE
-2851 QGDLDALLA
+2851 DLDALLA
-2860 GMEQLHPDRPA
+2860 DIDGLHPDRPA
-2871 CHLFLLTA
+2871 GHLFLLSA
-2879 RDAVQGDIL
+2879 RDVTQEDLL
-2888 SAEAI
+2888 SVEAI
-2893 EKRRHDGIIAPFFV
+2893 EKRRHEGIIAPFFI
-2907 AQSWY
+2907 AQSWV

-2917 SSGGSLGVL
+2917 SPEHGPGTL

-2937 FESSV
+2937 FESTV
-2942 SLPDGGGLAG
+2942 SLPDGGGMTG
-2952 FVKSLHIEDSR
+2952 FIKSLHIEDSR
-2963 REERA
+2963 RDDRA
-2968 ARCKVID
+2968 VRCKVID
-2975 APAGDSSQTIVNAM
+2975 APTGDPSKTVVDAI

-3000 EVSWVAGQRSVVRP
+3000 EVSWVAGNRSVIRP
-3014 IPVDLPPGPAANIPQ
+3014 ISVDLPPGPAANIPR
-3029 GGVWVV
+3029 GGNWVV

-3052 RYGWKLH
+3052 RYDWKLH
-3059 LFGKSPPPIENA
+3059 LFGKSPPPIKNA
-3071 PWRDFDEEQL
+3071 PWRNFDEEQL

-3107 KDCEIFN
+3107 KDCEIFK
-3114 NLKKFAEAGIQA
+3114 NLQKFAEAGIQA

-3132 VTSRE
+3132 VTSRD
-3137 ELAAALDK
+3137 ELATALAK

-3226 MSKALDWHRKVR
+3226 MSKALGWHRKIR
-3238 TDCTTLCIHWE
+3238 PDCTTLCIHWE

-3285 EEMAGGGK
+3285 EELAGGGK
-3293 KAETLYT
+3293 KSETLYT

-3307 FYPEEQYPLGEFQPR
+3307 FFPSEQYPLGEFQPR
-3322 SGDQAN
+3322 SGEEAS

-3334 TTRREGSELI
+3334 TTRREGSELV
-3344 GDVPLDPTADPFL
+3344 GDVPLAPTVDPFL

-3398 DGLVFHTDSPQT
+3398 DGLVFHTDNPQT
-3410 AQARGDAINDQLIQ
+3410 AQARGQMIDDQLVQ

-3446 EAKAVVADT
+3446 EAKAVVAEAPSTLT
-3455 TATPTTALPAFP
+3455 TTLPTFP

-3472 VEYPEDSAIYHGP
+3472 VAYPEDSAIYHGQ

-3490 KAISCDAASGWGH
+3490 KAISCEATHGWGH
-3503 ILAQPLVDLTGEAK
+3503 ILAQPLVDLTGESK
-3517 RDGWIVPSCV
+3517 RDGWLIPSCV

-3558 GRVPQDGE
+3558 GRAAHDGE

-3572 TCRDIAEKSAL
+3572 TCRNIAEKSAL